1 MKIFELTDKCGC
13 LYAFEVNNLH
23 LTRLGVRRIL
33 RRIPG
38 VTIFEK
44 PRKYRLFADHDEEF
58 CIFNFETIRFVAW
71 EPWNDNSRY
80 WIGPKV
86 DEGKEV
92 LATPQ
97 ISIIRDYFRNTR
109 AIFGIIWPTIGSSV
123 RRTRCAVR

>member
-1 MKIFELTDKCGC
+1 MKIFDLTDKCGC

-23 LTRLGVRRIL
+23 LTRSGVRRIV

-38 VTIFEK
+38 VTIVEI
-44 PRKYRLFADHDEEF
+44 PRKFRLLADQDEEF
-58 CIFNFETIRFVAW
+58 CMFDFEAIRFVAW

-92 LATPQ
+92 FATPQ
-97 ISIIRDYFRNTR
+97 ISIIREYFRNTR
-109 AIFGIIWPTIGSSV
+109 AIFGIIWPTIGCRVPSTKCRV
-123 RRTRCAVR
+123 P